1 MCILPNFADHDL
13 KEDAPKRK
21 ENKKAKPQ
29 NLKIFVAEYPPKLL
43 ES

>member
-13 KEDAPKRK
+13 KDYAPKRK
-21 ENKKAKPQ
+21 EKKKVKPQ
-29 NLKIFVAEYPPKLL
+29 NLKIIVAEYSPKLL